1 MIKIFFFVSGA
12 WNPFGGPSTGRT
24 WSKAP
29 RVNRTGAS
37 PPTWTL
43 SKLTWDTDVRK
54 HKTCWGPMRCCSPSP
69 TFQGG
74 KSTNFYIHIKY
85 ILYNILFIYLFKNIV
100 RLSQVLWATQRSFTT
115 SNYLT
120 IINFFKIL
128 PRPAAGI
135 RTHYLRSSAWVLWT
149 LWLTS
154 TDVGLGKN

>member
-1 MIKIFFFVSGA
+1 MYEIFMIKIFFFVSGA
-12 WNPFGGPSTGRT
+12 WNPCGGPSTGRT

-29 RVNRTGAS
+29 RVNRTGVS

-85 ILYNILFIYLFKNIV
+85 TLYNILFIYLFKNIV
-100 RLSQVLWATQRSFTT
+100 RLSQMLWTTQ
-115 SNYLT
+115 NYKCHIMNFSCDSVSESEKLYNFQV
-120 IINFFKIL
+120 INHHNFF
-128 PRPAAGI
+128 
-135 RTHYLRSSAWVLWT
+135 
-149 LWLTS
+149 
-154 TDVGLGKN
+154 